1 MLRSIRSVIDDQ
13 KGIAAL
19 EYALIA
25 GLMFAAIIGATT
37 ALQPQLLTAFGNLGN
52 SITAR
57 DAGT

>member
-1 MLRSIRSVIDDQ
+1 MLQLIRNTLRDN

-37 ALQPQLLTAFGNLGN
+37 LLGPQLKSAFSNLGT
-52 SITAR
+52 SIMAR
-57 DAGT
+57 DLGT